1 LRAAGRLGSPGAP
14 RGFLVSHAAFS
25 GDGRNCRI
33 VFFYAKK
40 TIYGMAGG
48 RRMAAA
54 DELIRQ
60 LRAIE
65 DLRPSKPTA
74 QESRRLAEAFLKVE
88 NQSARRV
95 IIDLVEQL
103 ATRPRPQD

>member
-1 LRAAGRLGSPGAP
+1 
-14 RGFLVSHAAFS
+14 
-25 GDGRNCRI
+25 
-33 VFFYAKK
+33 
-40 TIYGMAGG
+40 
-48 RRMAAA
+48 MAAA

-74 QESRRLAEAFLKVE
+74 QESRRLAVAFLKVE